1 MTTYNE
7 LSPTAKRRLK
17 AMAVCPLCGKAITD
31 MQTLEYLIFQ
41 NGKWKSY
48 VFFHT
53 ECLREFIKENNNGKS
68 EAEQRETQTE
78 DI

>member
-53 ECLREFIKENNNGKS
+53 ECLREFIKENSNGKG
-68 EAEQRETQTE
+68 ETEQRETQTE